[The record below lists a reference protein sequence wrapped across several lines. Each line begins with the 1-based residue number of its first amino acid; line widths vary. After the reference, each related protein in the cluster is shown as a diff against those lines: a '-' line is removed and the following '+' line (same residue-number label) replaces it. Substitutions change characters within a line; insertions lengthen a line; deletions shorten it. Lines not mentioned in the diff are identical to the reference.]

1 MADAFAIAVPGRLGS
16 PPPRAGSWLRPV
28 AVGGLVTTV
37 AGVVAVLALLA
48 AGATEG
54 VEGFNSTV
62 SLVLQMIGMAGLAL
76 AGATLARHRPR
87 EPIAWLMLGAAAAW
101 VAGPLTLLAALA
113 LLGRGDEL
121 APWAGWVTNWIWVPA
136 QGLTTIMLLRFPNG
150 RLPGRRWR
158 VAEALVLGWTG
169 LTTLTT
175 AVLPGP
181 LGAQALEPL
190 TNPLGI
196 PALGS
201 SSFPLLT
208 GLFAVL
214 PGLVVLAC
222 AAPVLR
228 WRRAGE
234 RDRRALRWL
243 ALAALVVAVAAPL
256 ALLAEA
262 GAVLQGVAL
271 LLLPVAVGAAVVR
284 DQLWGLDLRVRY
296 DRLHAARLQERERLR
311 RELHDSLGP
320 ALGSLSMRA
329 EAARNLLARGET
341 GRIDELLASI
351 GTTTEEALVEVRR
364 LIDDLG
370 PAALQEQD
378 LGAALREHVR
388 VYADTFPV
396 TVSLHPDP
404 LPDLEERAAATA
416 YLVVVEAV
424 RNAARHS
431 DGTGARVRLAVVD
444 DRLEV
449 QVRDDGRGLTGSVEG
464 TGRRGMGRRAAAV
477 GAALSVQEAV
487 DGGCTVRLTVPGAV
501 RR

>member
-1 MADAFAIAVPGRLGS
+1 MTDASAIAVPGRLDGHR
-16 PPPRAGSWLRPV
+16 PPANTWLRPV
-28 AVGGLVTTV
+28 AVAGLVATV
-37 AGVVAVLALLA
+37 AGVATVLALLA

-62 SLVLQMIGMAGLAL
+62 SFVLQMIGMAGLAL

-87 EPIAWLMLGAAAAW
+87 EPIAWLMLGSAAAW
-101 VAGPLTLLAALA
+101 VAGPLALLAALT
-113 LLGRGDEL
+113 LLARGHEL
-121 APWAGWVTNWIWVPA
+121 ALWAGWLTNWIWVPA

-158 VAEALVLGWTG
+158 VAEALVLAWTG

-181 LGAQALEPL
+181 LGAPALESLP
-190 TNPLGI
+190 NPLGVRVLEGI
-196 PALGS
+196 S
-201 SSFPLLT
+201 SPLLS

-262 GAVLQGVAL
+262 GAVLQGVAF

-351 GTTTEEALVEVRR
+351 GTTTEEALGEVRR

-370 PAALQEQD
+370 PAALQDQD
-378 LGAALREHVR
+378 LGAAVSEHVG
-388 VYADTFPV
+388 VYADTFPI

-404 LPDLEERAAATA
+404 LPDLDERAAATA

-431 DGTGARVRLAVVD
+431 GGAGARVRLAVVG

-449 QVRDDGRGLTGSVEG
+449 GVHDDGRGLTGSVEG
-464 TGRRGMGRRAAAV
+464 TGRRGMARRAAAV
-477 GAALSVQEAV
+477 GAELSVQEAV
-487 DGGCTVRLTVPGAV
+487 EGGCTVRLTVPGAL
-501 RR
+501 R